1 VSNPY
6 KIHTFLTASKEALFQ
21 EGLSVNGNANL
32 GNSNSDIVSIA
43 GQLTASAGAN
53 ISNGLT
59 VTNSLT
65 SSGGANIGGVAT
77 FTQTGDNAF
86 NFAGSG
92 SVQGKLTVFG
102 GLNVQGDVTYLETTN
117 LNVLD
122 QKITIAKAATDFSGN
137 PGLFVGSDDGTAAQ
151 LAKIQIL
158 SSDSAWHISSS
169 GGLAVNATSSA
180 NFDNIGAGLVSGNE
194 FNIERVFRAIDNTL
208 STATTISTVRTEYDK
223 LRFLKTGSITN
234 AAAETISLNKAA
246 FVNANK
252 NFITLDVMIRDSV
265 NSSWTNDL
273 VSVYMQTGST
283 YVDVVIDAPG
293 VGASGWEYKLIA
305 INENTGT
312 LGV

>member
-1 VSNPY
+1 M
-6 KIHTFLTASKEALFQ
+6 
-21 EGLSVNGNANL
+21 
-32 GNSNSDIVSIA
+32 
-43 GQLTASAGAN
+43 
-53 ISNGLT
+53 
-59 VTNSLT
+59 
-65 SSGGANIGGVAT
+65 
-77 FTQTGDNAF
+77 
-86 NFAGSG
+86 
-92 SVQGKLTVFG
+92 
-102 GLNVQGDVTYLETTN
+102 
-117 LNVLD
+117 
-122 QKITIAKAATDFSGN
+122 
-137 PGLFVGSDDGTAAQ
+137 
-151 LAKIQIL
+151 
-158 SSDSAWHISSS
+158 
-169 GGLAVNATSSA
+169 
-180 NFDNIGAGLVSGNE
+180 
-194 FNIERVFRAIDNTL
+194 FRAIDNTL